1 MLTKDL
7 INRIAETTGLTKKR
21 VEQLL
26 SANNAILRETLM
38 DGRAVQL
45 QGLGMLE
52 IKERKGRTIVHPR
65 TGERTEIPSKNQ
77 LIFKPAVNLK
87 NELNNK

>member
-7 INRIAETTGLTKKR
+7 IGRIAEQTDLTKKR

-26 SANNAILRETLM
+26 SANNAIIRETLT
-38 DGRAVQL
+38 DGRAIQL
-45 QGLGMLE
+45 QGLGTLE

-65 TGERTEIPSKNQ
+65 TGERKEIPSKNQ
-77 LIFKPAVNLK
+77 LTFKPVENIK
-87 NELNNK
+87 NELKKL

>member
-38 DGRAVQL
+38 DGKTVQL

-52 IKERKGRTIVHPR
+52 IK
-65 TGERTEIPSKNQ
+65 
-77 LIFKPAVNLK
+77 
-87 NELNNK
+87 